1 MKKTLLV
8 LLALSLALAITA
20 CGTSAATSDEDP
32 SATTPPP
39 EASGSGETPA
49 LVTFTDPVLE
59 SLIRASIGKPVGD
72 ITSGDV
78 EAVTRLDLSGEW
90 QGYLSAAGIAPA
102 TIRDIGGLQAFTG
115 LEHLDLSGHAI
126 SNITPLAGL
135 TKLNTLILGGNP
147 IADLTPLSV
156 LTSLRLLDLSFC
168 AASDYSPLEGLTSLE
183 DLILKYSSLTDVTP
197 LAALTNLKFL
207 FLEGS
212 PVDNYFPLSDIYPNL
227 LEKDFIIATTLAELG
242 FQMDHDGRMAILD
255 ADAASVR
262 LNHREWGNPPEDWTG
277 NCIRTVFEKNGY
289 KIDIGYYPEHDAY
302 VTMAFKDG
310 EQSLNYVIDLRNDT
324 TMADPSDRARTEEVV
339 RAVFTDVDADDV
351 LMTPVRVYQDL
362 LAQTAGLS
370 VETLYNMPFDENDH
384 SLPTAF
390 TRLGFAFL
398 DYKGTYYYEEQEP
411 HELYLYIHRPDWDT
425 DVPAEHRLDWSME
438 FFEADMNGYKLY
450 MLYYANEGR
459 YSFTLEKDG
468 VRTSL
473 DTVPLTG
480 DNGNET
486 PDSDTA
492 YRMFNDAFGT
502 EGKAVFDGPVQYFD
516 RFLQDRFG
524 MAAEELFGMKE

>member
-39 EASGSGETPA
+39 EASASGEAPA

-183 DLILKYSSLTDVTP
+183 RLNTQIL
-197 LAALTNLKFL
+197 LAHRRNAACRPYK
-207 FLEGS
+207 
-212 PVDNYFPLSDIYPNL
+212 PQVPLS
-227 LEKDFIIATTLAELG
+227 
-242 FQMDHDGRMAILD
+242 GRIPRRQLF
-255 ADAASVR
+255 
-262 LNHREWGNPPEDWTG
+262 P
-277 NCIRTVFEKNGY
+277 
-289 KIDIGYYPEHDAY
+289 
-302 VTMAFKDG
+302 
-310 EQSLNYVIDLRNDT
+310 
-324 TMADPSDRARTEEVV
+324 
-339 RAVFTDVDADDV
+339 
-351 LMTPVRVYQDL
+351 
-362 LAQTAGLS
+362 
-370 VETLYNMPFDENDH
+370 
-384 SLPTAF
+384 
-390 TRLGFAFL
+390 
-398 DYKGTYYYEEQEP
+398 
-411 HELYLYIHRPDWDT
+411 
-425 DVPAEHRLDWSME
+425 
-438 FFEADMNGYKLY
+438 
-450 MLYYANEGR
+450 
-459 YSFTLEKDG
+459 
-468 VRTSL
+468 
-473 DTVPLTG
+473 
-480 DNGNET
+480 
-486 PDSDTA
+486 
-492 YRMFNDAFGT
+492 AFGHLP
-502 EGKAVFDGPVQYFD
+502 EPPRKRLHHRHHA
-516 RFLQDRFG
+516 R
-524 MAAEELFGMKE
+524 